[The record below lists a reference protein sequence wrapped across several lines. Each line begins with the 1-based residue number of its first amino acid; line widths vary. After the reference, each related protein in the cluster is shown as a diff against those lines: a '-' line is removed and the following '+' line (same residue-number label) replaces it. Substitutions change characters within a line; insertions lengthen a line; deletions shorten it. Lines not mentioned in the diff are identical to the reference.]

1 MSSGPSNDPVVQQ
14 LQLLLTGYGY
24 NFYNS
29 TNQVRADDIL
39 VRERASYHLAQ
50 AVSMLATLRGDYQRR
65 FIPPLTRANP
75 DPPQEALAQVRE
87 IQAAQQALS
96 DLETA
101 IRGMAV
107 PAQDRIWWRFRQEET
122 LLRQLL
128 QFDLALVRISE
139 QVYQY
144 LSQLTPD
151 NWNNQ
156 VIASLRQMTQ
166 QLTQVARDR
175 ERFLLLPM

>member
-1 MSSGPSNDPVVQQ
+1 MSSGPSNDPLVQQ

-29 TNQVRADDIL
+29 TNQARADDLL
-39 VRERASYHLAQ
+39 VRERASYHLSQ

-101 IRGMAV
+101 IRGMSV
-107 PAQDRIWWRFRQEET
+107 PAQDRIWWRFRQEEP

-128 QFDLALVRISE
+128 QFDLTLVRQSE
-139 QVYQY
+139 QVYHY
-144 LSQLTPD
+144 VSQLVPD
-151 NWNNQ
+151 TWNNQ
-156 VIASLRQMTQ
+156 TIATLRQMTQ
-166 QLTQVARDR
+166 QLTQISRDR
-175 ERFLLLPM
+175 ERFLLLPT

>member
-1 MSSGPSNDPVVQQ
+1 M
-14 LQLLLTGYGY
+14 LT
-24 NFYNS
+24 
-29 TNQVRADDIL
+29 
-39 VRERASYHLAQ
+39 
-50 AVSMLATLRGDYQRR
+50 TLRGDYQRR
-65 FIPPLTRANP
+65 FIPPLTRINP

-128 QFDLALVRISE
+128 QFDLALVRNSE
-139 QVYQY
+139 QVYWY
-144 LSQLTPD
+144 VSQLTPD

-166 QLTQVARDR
+166 QLTQVTRDR
-175 ERFLLLPM
+175 ERFFLLPM

>member
-1 MSSGPSNDPVVQQ
+1 MSSGPSNDPIVQQ

-24 NFYNS
+24 NFYS
-29 TNQVRADDIL
+29 SVNQARADDLL

-50 AVSMLATLRGDYQRR
+50 AVDMLATLRGEYQRR

-87 IQAAQQALS
+87 IETAQQALS
-96 DLETA
+96 NIETA

-107 PAQDRIWWRFRQEET
+107 PSQDRIWWRFRQEEP

-128 QFDLALVRISE
+128 QFDLALVRRCE

-144 LSQLTPD
+144 ITQLTPD

-156 VIASLRQMTQ
+156 VIASLRQMTHQ
-166 QLTQVARDR
+166 VTQIVRDG